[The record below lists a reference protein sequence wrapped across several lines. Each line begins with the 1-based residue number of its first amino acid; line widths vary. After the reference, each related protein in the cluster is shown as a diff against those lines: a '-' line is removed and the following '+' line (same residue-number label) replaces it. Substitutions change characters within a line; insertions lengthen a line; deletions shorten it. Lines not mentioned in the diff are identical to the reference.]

1 MRNLIHKFYYTLV
14 LCIIFFMKEENIILD
29 KSKNFAIR
37 VINLY
42 KYLVDDKKEF
52 VLSKQLLRSGT
63 SIGANVKE
71 AVRGQSKADF
81 YSKMSIALKEAS
93 ECEYWIELLHETQY
107 ITEKQFISIN
117 TDMIEVLKLLMSITK
132 STRISI
138 QNSNM

>member
-14 LCIIFFMKEENIILD
+14 LCIIFFMKEENIIQD

-52 VLSKQLLRSGT
+52 VLSRQLLRSGT

-93 ECEYWIELLHETQY
+93 ECEYWLELLYETQY
-107 ITEKQFISIN
+107 ITAKQFTSIN
-117 TDMIEVLKLLMSITK
+117 TDMTEVLKLLMSITK